1 MQKKADVENDW
12 QEELKQTAKLLMSTK
27 SCFEVMATR
36 ETNSSPEIRCVF
48 VETNLDTRLGVL
60 MERDDIVSTFKEKIC
75 KEHETCFPSFGNI
88 TISALKVTMF
98 SSSYPLTFFLLKKQQ
113 VCFFLFYR
121 VEEKGKMLTGE
132 TPLSNPNLLERET
145 KTIKD
150 VDKTKKR
157 KLKSLDS
164 AKRSRKKLSLVDQS
178 SGKGVVEPFA
188 IGKDLE
194 KGEKSVATDIALV
207 DDENE
212 SHKDDDV
219 RVVEDI
225 NQSADVENEGLNKD
239 DGVDATSESFPNST
253 GEKKPVTNILVL
265 MAPVLN
271 KKKVGTK
278 NNGGK
283 DADDKASTK
292 EVTEVASSS
301 RNVDHDVV
309 MGDLQENV
317 EKVVKKST
325 KKSKKKQSSDVV
337 EEA

>member
-1 MQKKADVENDW
+1 
-12 QEELKQTAKLLMSTK
+12 
-27 SCFEVMATR
+27 MATR

-88 TISALKVTMF
+88 TISALKVKCGGQFYHLVDSLILNTAF
-98 SSSYPLTFFLLKKQQ
+98 PSKET
-113 VCFFLFYR
+113 FLFVDVLR

>member
-1 MQKKADVENDW
+1 
-12 QEELKQTAKLLMSTK
+12 
-27 SCFEVMATR
+27 MATR

-88 TISALKVTMF
+88 TISALKVKCGGQFYHLVDSLILNTAF
-98 SSSYPLTFFLLKKQQ
+98 PSKETFLVVDVL
-113 VCFFLFYR
+113 R

-188 IGKDLE
+188 IGK
-194 KGEKSVATDIALV
+194 GRKSVATDIALV

-225 NQSADVENEGLNKD
+225 NQSADVENEGINKD

-265 MAPVLN
+265 MAPVPN
-271 KKKVGTK
+271 KKKVRTK

-325 KKSKKKQSSDVV
+325 NKSKKKQSSDVV